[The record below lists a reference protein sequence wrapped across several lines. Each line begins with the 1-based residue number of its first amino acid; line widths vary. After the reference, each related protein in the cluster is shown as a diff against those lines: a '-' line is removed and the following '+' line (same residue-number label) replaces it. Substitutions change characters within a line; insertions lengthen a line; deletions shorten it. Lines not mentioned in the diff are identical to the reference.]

1 MRRLATLARARCG
14 PAVAFVVLA
23 AAPGARAQPRFPVPR
38 AQQELI
44 DLAGFAKGFGETHHG
59 DANLFQ
65 HWVLPF
71 GPLDL
76 QVGKATYDEASSLR
90 AFYLGFVGSAFGVNP
105 AKLAN
110 DFHCGPDCTRG
121 RFDELSANLPKIEKV
136 VLAFKGVIGANCVR
150 SLGPSCVAARVDSK
164 TSWRRDASDAP

>member
-1 MRRLATLARARCG
+1 M
-14 PAVAFVVLA
+14 
-23 AAPGARAQPRFPVPR
+23 
-38 AQQELI
+38 ELI

-65 HWVLPF
+65 HWVSPF

-90 AFYLGFVGSAFGVNP
+90 AFYLGFVSSAFGVNP

-150 SLGPSCVAARVDSK
+150 SPRPIVCRRPCGFQNVMAPRRQRRAVSRASVARIS
-164 TSWRRDASDAP
+164 R